1 MYIILDVIIL
11 PNWVYYGILDVD
23 VYGYG
28 SIPINTIFRGM
39 NIHKS
44 QLFWCSPG
52 VQGFD
57 TLPYHI
63 GCELPNWVLHWSAMN
78 VYERIIRLVVFHGFD
93 WCFVSPSSVK
103 VPVKTRSFWISS
115 HCTAEVSNH
124 GGLPTFEPGG
134 PPEDQSAAR
143 WSQAFAG
150 CSPLQ
155 HAMAMPCYAMGT
167 AILIWKVYWYLKECF
182 PEKRWKE
189 RHIWDL

>member
-1 MYIILDVIIL
+1 MF
-11 PNWVYYGILDVD
+11 
-23 VYGYG
+23 
-28 SIPINTIFRGM
+28 TRG
-39 NIHKS
+39 K
-44 QLFWCSPG
+44 
-52 VQGFD
+52 GFD
-57 TLPYHI
+57 TLPYEYWMWI
-63 GCELPNWVLHWSAMN
+63 AQLGNTTLICNECIWTN
-78 VYERIIRLVVFHGFD
+78 YQIVVFHGFD

-150 CSPLQ
+150 CSPRQ